1 MDAIWMDERW
11 AVKRRKERG
20 GGGGD
25 GRVLLFTACCQVVTE
40 GRVCGW
46 WKLHRP
52 PSLVG
57 QYQLEVSGIV
67 IGAKR

>member
-1 MDAIWMDERW
+1 MRDGWEVGCREGER
-11 AVKRRKERG
+11 RG
-20 GGGGD
+20 GVEGGD

-40 GRVCGW
+40 GQVCGW

-57 QYQLEVSGIV
+57 QHQLEVSGIV

>member
-1 MDAIWMDERW
+1 MDGWMEGGLSRG
-11 AVKRRKERG
+11 RKERR
-20 GGGGD
+20 GGGD

-40 GRVCGW
+40 FFGW

-57 QYQLEVSGIV
+57 QHQLEVSGIV